1 VRPKDPNKTKKLKT
15 VPLPIPDESNP
26 VSPHAASPT
35 AQPPALGSQNR
46 VSAFGP
52 PSSDGWAIEE
62 QVVTERN
69 TEPTLT
75 VPAGDKTETAMLTVI
90 TGFNAGQVF
99 MLDGTHLIIG
109 RGNDTTVPVEDAGV
123 SRAHA
128 RISKEGNDWF
138 VEDMGSTNGTFVAA
152 TPVRGRT
159 LLARGDRIQLGPSL
173 MLRFDITDRQEA
185 ELQHRLYESSTRD
198 ALTRAYNRKYLME
211 RLTAEVAHSRRHRVK
226 MSVLI
231 LDLDRFKVLNDT
243 YGHLAGDAV
252 LRAVSQTV
260 QKLIRVEDLLARYG
274 GEEFV
279 ILARSTGRTDATRLA
294 ERIRKTVE
302 ELEVPTGQHVVKC
315 TVSIGLA
322 PLSDVGEHG
331 GPNEILSLAD
341 ERLYRAKNSGR
352 NRVIAADAG

>member
-1 VRPKDPNKTKKLKT
+1 LRPKEPNKTKKLKT
-15 VPLPIPDESNP
+15 VPLPITEDEK
-26 VSPHAASPT
+26 PHHASPT
-35 AQPPALGSQNR
+35 AQPPPPGGSQDR
-46 VSAFGP
+46 VSSGYGP
-52 PSSDGWAIEE
+52 PSSGNW
-62 QVVTERN
+62 QVEAQVATERS

-75 VPAGDKTETAMLTVI
+75 VPDKDKTETAMLTVI

-99 MLDGTHLIIG
+99 MLDGTDLVIG
-109 RGNDTTVPVEDAGV
+109 RGNDTGIPIEDAGV

-128 RISKEGNDWF
+128 RISKEGLDWY
-138 VEDMGSTNGTFVAA
+138 VEDLSSTNGTFVAA
-152 TPVRGRT
+152 IPVRGKT

-173 MLRFDITDRQEA
+173 MLRFDITYRQEA
-185 ELQHRLYESSTRD
+185 EMQHRLYESSTRD

-211 RLTAEVAHSRRHRVK
+211 RLTAEVAHSRRHKVK

-252 LRAVSQTV
+252 LRAVSHAV

-294 ERIRKTVE
+294 ERIRKT
-302 ELEVPTGQHVVKC
+302 LEALETPVGEDILKV

-322 PLSDVGEHG
+322 PLSDVGDNG
-331 GPNEILSLAD
+331 GPNEVLALAD

-352 NRVIAADAG
+352 NRVISADA